1 MIPKFAGVTIR
12 DQMNMAV
19 RGGMARAP
27 SVLEV
32 HSGEYMGDCA
42 VDYGLLKPP
51 GVVGVQEYETLFHNS
66 GTTSIRIRQ
75 HRKTIHPLFTENR
88 VFVLFSKIWT
98 FLAPDS
104 NLDPDPPPYLSAQA
118 LDEGED

>member
-1 MIPKFAGVTIR
+1 
-12 DQMNMAV
+12 
-19 RGGMARAP
+19 MARAS

-32 HSGEYMGDCA
+32 HSGEYMGGCS
-42 VDYGLLKPP
+42 VDYGLLKRP

-75 HRKTIHPLFTENR
+75 YRKAIHPLFTEHW
-88 VFVLFSKIWT
+88 VFIFIFENWT
-98 FLAPDS
+98 SLAPDT
-104 NLDPDPPPYLSAQA
+104 NPDPDPPPYLAVLSAQA